1 MNKPSDKDQGFET
14 LDHYR
19 IIKELGRGAFG
30 IVKLG
35 VNFQNGKLF
44 ALKLLKVPALWDK
57 FKAEYDTLERV
68 SHEHIVCVF
77 DIKQEGVYT
86 KKNGQKLTVGY
97 FVMKYVPHGEM
108 FNIIY
113 QKKAFS
119 ENLSRF
125 YFKQLIDTIQ
135 YLHSQN
141 IYHRDLK
148 PENLLL
154 DENYQLVLTDFG
166 YAKHQEEPSITKTRL
181 GTPGYVAPEILM
193 GKPYDPIKADIFS
206 AGVTLF
212 VLYSRNVPFKEAS
225 LTDRAYRTLF
235 DNPSFMFGY
244 YQQHCEKVY
253 TDSLKNLLLNIL
265 CFNPESRLSTEQIKA
280 HDWVAQPINEANA
293 HLEIQGLLGIT
304 PTFEISSSQRHLIV
318 NELAVFRSGSREQSP
333 LIMEEL
339 QKNLEN
345 VHVEQLNDLPS
356 GCEFDFK
363 LKCKDHT
370 QLLKCLMKAVKELG
384 GSLSENGENELVA
397 KLISRADFENLTV
410 DLKLYSTD
418 SGVYCGDIIRH
429 QGTYFGFMSVKDDL
443 IKKLQEVTKR
453 YSE

>member
-1 MNKPSDKDQGFET
+1 

-19 IIKELGRGAFG
+19 IIKELGRGAYG

-35 VNFQNGKLF
+35 VNFQSGKLF

-57 FKAEYDTLERV
+57 FKTEYETLERV
-68 SHEHIVCVF
+68 SHDNVVRVF

-125 YFKQLIDTIQ
+125 YFNQLIDTVNF
-135 YLHSQN
+135 LHSQN
-141 IYHRDLK
+141 IFHRDLK

-154 DENYQLVLTDFG
+154 DENYKLVLTDFG
-166 YAKHQEEPSITKTRL
+166 YAKHQEEPSLAKTRL

-225 LTDRAYRTLF
+225 LTDRAYRTFL

-253 TDSLKNLLLNIL
+253 TDSLKNLFLNVL
-265 CFNPESRLSTEQIKA
+265 CLNPENRLTIEQIKA
-280 HDWVAQPINEANA
+280 HEWVSQPINEANA
-293 HLEIQGLLGIT
+293 HLEIQGLLGVT
-304 PTFEISSSQRHLIV
+304 PTFEIGHSPKPLII

-339 QKNLEN
+339 QKDLEH
-345 VHVEQLNDLPS
+345 VHIEKLEDVPA

-363 LKCKDHT
+363 FKCKD
-370 QLLKCLMKAVKELG
+370 QNELLKCLTRAVRELG
-384 GSLSENGENELVA
+384 GSVSENGEKGLIA
-397 KLISRADFENLTV
+397 RLISRTDFENLTV
-410 DLKLYSTD
+410 DLKLYS
-418 SGVYCGDIIRH
+418 SENGMYCGDIIRN
-429 QGTYFGFMSVKDDL
+429 QGTYFGFMSVKNDL
-443 IKKLQEVTKR
+443 IKKLQEVSKR
-453 YSE
+453 YSN